1 MALLLPTP
9 RTTRPRVPGDHR
21 SQDETRDATHH
32 RRRRSVHFAA
42 APEWLA
48 QPETYY
54 PTPATARPVTPATSL
69 RRLGIDEVELLFSE
83 PLPAQPVVARDFSV
97 RAIRGRDE
105 FLLCGSLEYC
115 KLHLGLQLWRAC
127 WAELYHGV
135 LMLRR
140 SRDKNVEQ
148 KRKLVPIAD
157 CELALV
163 DVNEHIVELQ
173 CEFQGHHQRRVQLR
187 FAAAHEMFLWWWG
200 IHVAAMSPV
209 DGRVLHRSMSRPALS
224 PVFFLAT
231 AESAMESVFF
241 PSAMR
246 RERHSSAR
254 PGAAGTPPSTPGS
267 GSGSGGR
274 RVVAKSHKSDETGT
288 ARNTTTT
295 TTVRNVPDRSYG
307 VVHLIFVRHGEA
319 ENMQFCVSDREKK
332 LTDRG
337 LEQAEQTAVFLNE
350 QLAHDRAATDR
361 SVTLIYG
368 GLRRTVETA
377 SRFVT
382 AMHWLKHKYTCS
394 LLDEGAPK
402 AVSREHRQQYR
413 EAAHKTAFEAICR
426 WPDDS
431 SGKKHRRG
439 SSSRPERPVR
449 DSYRII
455 VCHASFIQYCVAQCY
470 GVAKDVIALGAPI
483 AHCSITQI
491 DVLKGDFMES
501 EFTNRVAHLPL
512 ELRTSD

>member
-1 MALLLPTP
+1 MAPLVHPP
-9 RTTRPRVPGDHR
+9 AARTTRPRAHR
-21 SQDETRDATHH
+21 GQEETRDAVA
-32 RRRRSVHFAA
+32 RRRRRHVHFAA
-42 APEWLA
+42 APEWLP

-54 PTPATARPVTPATSL
+54 PTPAVARPVTPATSL
-69 RRLGIDEVELLFSE
+69 RRLGVDEVELLFSE
-83 PLPAQPVVARDFSV
+83 PLPARPVAARDFAV

-105 FLLCGSLEYC
+105 FLLCGSLEYR
-115 KLHLGLQLWRAC
+115 KQHMGLTLWRAC

-140 SRDKNVEQ
+140 SREKSVEQ

-157 CELALV
+157 CELAIV
-163 DVNEHIVELQ
+163 DFKEHVVELK
-173 CEFQGHHQRRVQLR
+173 CEFQGHHTRRVLR

-200 IHVAAMSPV
+200 IHVAATSPV
-209 DGRVLHRSMSRPALS
+209 DGRVLHKSMSRPALS

-246 RERHSSAR
+246 RARHGAVRAGEGGSAAPTKTHR
-254 PGAAGTPPSTPGS
+254 
-267 GSGSGGR
+267 
-274 RVVAKSHKSDETGT
+274 SDETAAGRPT
-288 ARNTTTT
+288 AASG
-295 TTVRNVPDRSYG
+295 PDRSYG

-319 ENMQFCVSDREKK
+319 ENMQFRVNDREKK

-337 LEQAEQTAVFLNE
+337 LEQAEQTAVFLNA
-350 QLAHDRAATDR
+350 QLAQDRAATDR

-377 SRFVT
+377 SRFVS
-382 AMHWLKHKYTCS
+382 AMHWLKHKYECR

-402 AVSREHRQQYR
+402 AVGREHRQQYR
-413 EAAHKTAFEAICR
+413 DAAHKMAFESICR
-426 WPDDS
+426 WTDE
-431 SGKKHRRG
+431 SGTHRRG
-439 SSSRPERPVR
+439 GSGRPERPVR
-449 DSYRII
+449 DAYRIV
-455 VCHASFIQYCVAQCY
+455 VCHASFIQFCVAQCY

-483 AHCSITQI
+483 AHCSVTQI